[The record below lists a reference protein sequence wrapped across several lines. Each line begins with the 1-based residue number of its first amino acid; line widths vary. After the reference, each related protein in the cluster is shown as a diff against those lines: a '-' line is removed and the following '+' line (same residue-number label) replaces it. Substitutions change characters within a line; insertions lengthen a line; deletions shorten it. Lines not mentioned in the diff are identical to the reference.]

1 MRILLVHSYYQQP
14 GGEDV
19 VFEAEKKI
27 LKDAGHQVFSY
38 SISNNLLK
46 KENRLKIICKLF
58 WNQQTYKKLRGLISK
73 VRPDVVHFHN
83 IFPLMSPSAYYAC
96 AAEKIPV
103 VQSLHNPRLM
113 CPAGSFYR
121 AGCECTKCLGKAFA
135 WPGIYYKCYH
145 NSYLQT
151 TGLASMV
158 FFHRL
163 IHTWQNRVGLYIVF
177 TNFYK
182 KLFIQGGIPANK
194 IVIKSHSIQPDPGQ
208 RTSNGQY
215 ALFIGRLDPEKG
227 IRTLIKAWERIG
239 NSKKKY
245 LLFIRGDGR
254 LKAEIEQFIKKNH
267 VDSVRFI
274 NRLNSKELMKLIKNS
289 CFLIWPSNGYFETFG
304 LVAAEAFACGVP
316 VIAAKTGILAN
327 FITDK
332 QTGLYFQPGDP
343 IDLANK
349 IEWLFQNPEKCVQMG
364 KNARKIFEKKY
375 TSEKNLDML
384 IKIYKRAIH
393 EN

>member
-1 MRILLVHSYYQQP
+1 M
-14 GGEDV
+14 
-19 VFEAEKKI
+19 
-27 LKDAGHQVFSY
+27 
-38 SISNNLLK
+38 
-46 KENRLKIICKLF
+46 
-58 WNQQTYKKLRGLISK
+58 
-73 VRPDVVHFHN
+73 
-83 IFPLMSPSAYYAC
+83 
-96 AAEKIPV
+96 
-103 VQSLHNPRLM
+103 
-113 CPAGSFYR
+113 
-121 AGCECTKCLGKAFA
+121 
-135 WPGIYYKCYH
+135 
-145 NSYLQT
+145 
-151 TGLASMV
+151 
-158 FFHRL
+158 
-163 IHTWQNRVGLYIVF
+163 
-177 TNFYK
+177 
-182 KLFIQGGIPANK
+182 
-194 IVIKSHSIQPDPGQ
+194 
-208 RTSNGQY
+208 
-215 ALFIGRLDPEKG
+215 DPEKG

-349 IEWLFQNPEKCVQMG
+349 IEWLFQHPEKCVQMG

>member
-58 WNQQTYKKLRGLISK
+58 WNHQTYKKLRRLISK
-73 VRPDVVHFHN
+73 VRPDVAHFHN
-83 IFPLMSPSAYYAC
+83 IFPLMSPSVYYAC

-121 AGCECTKCLGKAFA
+121 AGSLCTKCLGKAFA

-158 FFHRL
+158 FLHRF
-163 IHTWQNRVGLYIVF
+163 IHTWQNRVGIYIIF

-182 KLFIQGGIPANK
+182 KLFIQGGIPVNK
-194 IVIKSHSIQPDPGQ
+194 IMIKSHSIQPDPGK
-208 RTSNGQY
+208 RITNGQY

-227 IRTLIKAWERIG
+227 IRTLINAWEKVA
-239 NSKKKY
+239 NPKNEY
-245 LLFIRGDGR
+245 LLLIRGEGQ
-254 LKAEIEQFIKKNH
+254 LKAELEQFIKKNH
-267 VDSVRFI
+267 MHSIRFI
-274 NRLNSKELMKLIKNS
+274 NRLNSKELMDLIKNS
-289 CFLIWPSNGYFETFG
+289 CFLVWPSEGYFETFG
-304 LVAAEAFACGVP
+304 LVAVEAFACGVP
-316 VIAAKTGILAN
+316 VIAAKTGVLTN
-327 FITDK
+327 FIADGK
-332 QTGLYFQPGDP
+332 TGLHFQPGNA
-343 IDLANK
+343 IDLAGK
-349 IEWLFQNPEKCVQMG
+349 IEWLLLHPEKCIEMG
-364 KNARKIFEKKY
+364 KNARKVFEEKY
-375 TSEKNLDML
+375 TSEKNLAMM
-384 IKIYKRAIH
+384 INIYKRAIH
-393 EN
+393 EY